1 MSFWIALRYFFSR
14 QIFSLVN
21 VISLITLFSVVF
33 ITTSMVL
40 VLSTFNG
47 FSDYHQEINRKSY
60 PDLKIEHINLS
71 TFNTEDL
78 INKLDF
84 FYKDS
89 IITYSEVLEREIII
103 QYVQKNHDYE
113 SKIDKKSYAVIKG
126 VSKDYGRI
134 YPAFN
139 LNTNNQDQINVIESD
154 FNGGFNGFLNNPNLI
169 IVGQNLASR
178 IDLKV
183 YNANN
188 FNQKLRVWYL
198 NNDNN
203 KPQLYFNESLKTTA
217 IFKLGENTIDNI
229 VFADINK
236 IQKIF
241 NLYESSY
248 VELGIKNKS
257 DINKIQNKI
266 QNKIG
271 ANYIV
276 KNRMQQSPLIF
287 KIIQTEKLVIYMIF
301 VLIIIIT
308 MVTLIGSMLILIN
321 QKREDVSIL
330 ISLGYPI
337 KIVRAIFTY
346 LGIFIVFVGFV
357 LGVFFGY
364 ILCLIQKNMGY
375 LKLETTAGITP
386 YPVQINLNDII
397 IIMFLILSIGF
408 IISVILSRIVFSKK

>member
-21 VISLITLFSVVF
+21 VISLITLFSVIF
-33 ITTSMVL
+33 ITASMVL

-47 FSDYHQEINRKSY
+47 FSVYHQEINQKSY

-139 LNTNNQDQINVIESD
+139 LNLNNQDQINVIESD

-188 FNQKLRVWYL
+188 FNQKLRLWYL

-203 KPQLYFNESLKTTA
+203 KPQLYFNENLKTTA

-248 VELGIKNKS
+248 VEIGVKNKS
-257 DINKIQNKI
+257 NINKIQNKI

-287 KIIQTEKLVIYMIF
+287 KVIQTEKLVIYMIF

-321 QKREDVSIL
+321 QKREDVSIF

-346 LGIFIVFVGFV
+346 LGFFIVFVGFV
-357 LGVFFGY
+357 LGAFLGY
-364 ILCLIQKNMGY
+364 I
-375 LKLETTAGITP
+375 
-386 YPVQINLNDII
+386 
-397 IIMFLILSIGF
+397 F
-408 IISVILSRIVFSKK
+408 